1 MLENEYSLIN
11 ESSIEQFEK
20 IKRERKLSEEFLE
33 IMLNQISNL
42 YKQNQFFY
50 NNIEKLNQKVNLIE
64 EENKSKKILIE
75 NQKKTLI
82 SYEKEIKEI
91 KLKINSLETYSKKK
105 KEKKLK
111 NINCKKI
118 HNDQINLIKQF
129 PSGKLISTSND
140 NSIKIF
146 NENLDLIQN
155 IKNAHEDWITYLN
168 IKDENN
174 FVSSSYDESIITWL
188 KKNDIFEKNII
199 IENAHNH
206 FINKVIYC
214 SNDNIISCSWDK
226 DIKIWEKKNNKYY
239 CVNKLDNNYYV
250 KCLIFLEE
258 NNNLISSGREGTKIW
273 DLNNINNVKLIKQ
286 FHNLNC
292 FYVNNLKLIDN
303 DKLIIGKFNK
313 LKIISISQ
321 EKIIKEIKLNDFCYG
336 IKCIRNKDIL
346 LIGCKNDILLYDINN
361 FNCIQIIKNA
371 HCKYING
378 FVQLRNGNILSFSDD
393 FHVKIWTFDE

>member
-33 IMLNQISNL
+33 IILNQISNL

-64 EENKSKKILIE
+64 EENKRKNILIE

-118 HNDQINLIKQF
+118 HNDQINLIKKF

-206 FINKVIYC
+206 FINKVLYC
-214 SNDNIISCSWDK
+214 SNDNLISCSWDK
-226 DIKIWEKKNNKYY
+226 DIKIWEKKKNKYY

-286 FHNLNC
+286 FNNLNC

-346 LIGCKNDILLYDINN
+346 LIGCKNDIILYDINN

-378 FVQLRNGNILSFSDD
+378 FIQLRNGNILSFSDD
-393 FHVKIWTFDE
+393 CHVKIWTFDE